1 MMGLL
6 ELVLLIIFDGLQM
19 GLEVACGGVGEEDE
33 EENGTVEVAVGEEE
47 EVSSGKKTRKK
58 PMPQFSPLFLQL
70 LDFAMIP
77 TSPLFLWC
85 R

>member
-1 MMGLL
+1 MMGLF
-6 ELVLLIIFDGLQM
+6 ELVLLIIFDELQLR
-19 GLEVACGGVGEEDE
+19 LEVACGGVGEEDE

-47 EVSSGKKTRKK
+47 EVSSGKKTRRK

-77 TSPLFLWC
+77 ISPLFLWS